1 LDRAREDA
9 ELDRAKDD
17 VVDWELDPEKSEVAE
32 GWDWNLE
39 DSDWNWEESDM
50 YSLFKFERQ
59 PKTH

>member
-1 LDRAREDA
+1 
-9 ELDRAKDD
+9 
-17 VVDWELDPEKSEVAE
+17 VDWELDPEKSEVAE